1 MREPKKQ
8 APKLNLIKFYESI
21 GTEELR
27 AMRDDIT
34 EELKARAREARKNRP
49 PQKPEYRFW
58 NGKITRRIGGVFSRY
73 RFAVTPSDIDQLP
86 ECVRD
91 KADKLY
97 YSLMSGE
104 FKKDICP
111 KIGDDVILRF
121 RVLKRTNIAICFSNS
136 RIFKQLPKAVVGC
149 KREWNCLNTIVYDDK
164 SQCPNCPDAIM

>member
-1 MREPKKQ
+1 MGETKKYT
-8 APKLNLIKFYESI
+8 PKLNLLKFYESI

-34 EELKARAREARKNRP
+34 EELKARAREARRNRP

-58 NGKITRRIGGVFSRY
+58 QGKITRQIGGVFSRY
-73 RFAVTPSDIDQLP
+73 RFAVIPSDAEQLP

-91 KADKLY
+91 RADKLY

-104 FKKDICP
+104 FRKDTCP
-111 KIGDDVILRF
+111 KVGDDVILRF

-136 RIFKQLPKAVVGC
+136 RIFKQVPKPVVGC
-149 KREWNCLNTIVYDDK
+149 RREWNCLNIIAYDDK
-164 SQCPNCPDAIM
+164 SQCPNCQDAIK